1 MYERIVYLT
10 KNGYLPFIL
19 RFSKVT
25 VFHIVLE
32 CLISTYALEL
42 FALLTCFC
50 IKDPT
55 ELPQLLAFI
64 LSPSIIV
71 ILLSLLFG
79 MICSLYFMNT
89 VYKFLIKYVHKRRVC
104 YEIIKTKY
112 CRIVASYHLLGL
124 LLYIT
129 ATTIIPWLLT
139 CLYPQIFIDII
150 CFRVYMAIIGFIFG
164 LVFNLTGYYRN
175 RRLMWHLLLKQLDNI
190 ETRKKIKK
198 DNFIYVK
205 QNIIGNIISI
215 FVLVIIFTIIM
226 FNIHPELLKEDTF
239 KNLITEYNFLIVA
252 FVLLV
257 SYYIRIGFRLLYSS
271 KNQNVEIFPNLSSI
285 LNIIDEESNTNG

>member
-1 MYERIVYLT
+1 
-10 KNGYLPFIL
+10 
-19 RFSKVT
+19 
-25 VFHIVLE
+25 
-32 CLISTYALEL
+32 
-42 FALLTCFC
+42 
-50 IKDPT
+50 
-55 ELPQLLAFI
+55 
-64 LSPSIIV
+64 
-71 ILLSLLFG
+71 
-79 MICSLYFMNT
+79 
-89 VYKFLIKYVHKRRVC
+89 
-104 YEIIKTKY
+104 
-112 CRIVASYHLLGL
+112 
-124 LLYIT
+124 
-129 ATTIIPWLLT
+129 
-139 CLYPQIFIDII
+139 
-150 CFRVYMAIIGFIFG
+150 
-164 LVFNLTGYYRN
+164 
-175 RRLMWHLLLKQLDNI
+175 MWHLLLKQLDNI
-190 ETRKKIKK
+190 EKRKKIKK